1 MEMQTGSTE
10 HTTELE
16 SDRESTSTCD
26 GANVEDMLLSMLDER
41 DRLME
46 GLREAQE
53 QLNITR
59 SRLAEVERERDKVNS
74 QLVSAIPQDV
84 IVLTRRVSEL
94 EEQLNERAEEVDEL
108 KAERN
113 NTKILLEH
121 LETLVAKHERSLR
134 MTVVKRHTLTPGTPG
149 IAYAPGVTETMAPD
163 TDSGLNGMTLKDYGQ
178 QVRTGTES
186 PSGTGLS
193 SEVEVLKAL
202 KSLFEHHKALDE
214 KVHHRLRAA
223 QNRVTELENALSVA
237 RTLSPMEP
245 KDSLSKEAQTDE
257 TKLIS
262 AQTTGSIAPQP
273 QTKTMTIPPSTS
285 LSSAL
290 SAAAAATQ
298 ALNQVKE
305 LQNNLDQRSNELLLA
320 RRQVIELTSRCKE
333 STDSLNF
340 ARNELKRTGEQIERL
355 NREIRDAETQRAE
368 QEKKVSTL
376 EQRYL
381 KAQQE
386 IAVSQEAVDKLQTEL
401 AVKSAQSKQHEER
414 LRVLQTRLENTEEE
428 LLKAKHDAI
437 NHFRMQS
444 LLLDNTTATTTT
456 DDESHDEFQT
466 ADGRAAEYQTSPTK
480 MRETYEMDTDH
491 DESVSLG
498 DAAKGSEDN
507 TSTTQ
512 TTKSTVISVPKQ
524 ISFKYVTGEDSEIG
538 LYVDRTRELDGELEE
553 LKHELVRMREQ
564 ELLNED
570 HIARLSST
578 VENLLRESNER
589 LQSNLEERMLAMEQK
604 RELTLE
610 MDRIKRQLETSIAE
624 REAGLSESN
633 RLHRQ
638 LSELAVTLRHTQ
650 AQLVTAQLT
659 ASAANAAM
667 AALAKFSQEHGA
679 QTAVDTPV
687 GFENKY
693 SPGQQNMFI
702 TPTSPVNP
710 INVLSQVV
718 PNLWITAQQTQDEKQ
733 PRYQDPGFP
742 AFTASGLLSGS
753 AQLEKALPTNE
764 LQELLIAQGLYDPT
778 ANHPQFI
785 GGDSTQTQPQK
796 QEQFYVNDITRLLG
810 QQSLKSEQP
819 NVIPDAQTNAEALAV
834 LIQDQLN
841 AINDEIQLIQK
852 EKADTEQRAEE
863 LASRVETSQRRL
875 DGHSTNSG
883 NQQFQGAL
891 NILPERQAANRT
903 GVAGYGDRDLLDG
916 LLAVKDSEGVRK
928 HYFSTSQSP
937 NVSMEG
943 ATSDQFRAGYM
954 NDVTPYS
961 ATHRQP
967 SATGSLGRDYGTKHM
982 ETNIQGRSTYARTI
996 PRPESEVVTNQRQ
1009 FTPGTYVLCENFHVA
1024 KMSPR
1029 GDRDFK
1035 PVEITRLFSE
1045 ATLQQG
1051 SCHVFVIK
1059 TKGTKG
1065 KAVRFCLHQTTK
1077 RPLLNTLDDLISLM
1091 SQFEAFLEAPFHDR
1105 LNVVSS
1111 HSNLPPVEAT
1121 HQLSEKYSI
1130 TEKEGAYKRP
1140 IFGQSGK
1147 LPQKG
1152 TTSVGLQPVSGQP
1165 LYSSTQIFQPEDWTG
1180 GSFGLPVQ
1188 GPQVAPADQ
1197 QLYYT
1202 KQLEGQAVSRE
1213 QPGAL
1218 IPSSR
1223 LQWQNETAPIQTD
1236 MPSRYSPRPLSQHHL
1251 GAEPTNVA
1259 SLPRPASAAA
1269 RPDYAQNSL
1278 VPSLGKTEYP
1288 FFSPPISQKPGLVSR
1303 ASETY
1308 AHRLDRATGVQRY
1321 KSNKELLEDAI
1332 QSQLPFTSWPSE
1344 TLVAW
1349 LERWVGMPAWY
1360 VAACRANIKSGAI
1373 LASLSDQD
1381 TQRELGISN
1390 PLHRLKLRLAVQE
1403 MLAFTASLANPSRA
1417 SNMDAASRTLSRIHL
1432 ASPLIQGELNH
1443 EWIGNVW
1450 LPSLGLAQ
1458 YRPAFMECLV
1468 DARMLSHLTKRD
1480 LRTHLKMVDQFHR
1493 ISLYY
1498 GIMCLKRLDY
1508 NRTELERRREACATV
1523 DSDVLVWSN
1532 ERVMKWLKSIGLQ
1545 DYADNLIDSGVHGAL
1560 MVLDPDF
1567 TASSLAMF
1575 LQLASTDIHLR
1586 ELLERQLNIILEPY
1600 RASVTRQ
1607 PGSRPAQ
1614 PSADNAGAVCM
1625 STAQNPAQN
1634 LYYSHSEKPSSG
1646 LTNQDWLSRI
1656 DMDQNTHGSYTAVD
1670 THAPPIP
1677 ARSKDSTRD
1686 WSLSRSRDAESASKV
1701 VGTSYFTATSI
1712 PSNRIFNTVATSLAK
1727 NSFSVVELFDNFIRL
1742 EMI

>member
-1 MEMQTGSTE
+1 
-10 HTTELE
+10 
-16 SDRESTSTCD
+16 
-26 GANVEDMLLSMLDER
+26 
-41 DRLME
+41 
-46 GLREAQE
+46 
-53 QLNITR
+53 
-59 SRLAEVERERDKVNS
+59 
-74 QLVSAIPQDV
+74 
-84 IVLTRRVSEL
+84 
-94 EEQLNERAEEVDEL
+94 
-108 KAERN
+108 
-113 NTKILLEH
+113 
-121 LETLVAKHERSLR
+121 
-134 MTVVKRHTLTPGTPG
+134 
-149 IAYAPGVTETMAPD
+149 
-163 TDSGLNGMTLKDYGQ
+163 
-178 QVRTGTES
+178 
-186 PSGTGLS
+186 
-193 SEVEVLKAL
+193 
-202 KSLFEHHKALDE
+202 
-214 KVHHRLRAA
+214 
-223 QNRVTELENALSVA
+223 
-237 RTLSPMEP
+237 
-245 KDSLSKEAQTDE
+245 
-257 TKLIS
+257 
-262 AQTTGSIAPQP
+262 
-273 QTKTMTIPPSTS
+273 
-285 LSSAL
+285 
-290 SAAAAATQ
+290 
-298 ALNQVKE
+298 
-305 LQNNLDQRSNELLLA
+305 
-320 RRQVIELTSRCKE
+320 
-333 STDSLNF
+333 
-340 ARNELKRTGEQIERL
+340 
-355 NREIRDAETQRAE
+355 
-368 QEKKVSTL
+368 
-376 EQRYL
+376 
-381 KAQQE
+381 
-386 IAVSQEAVDKLQTEL
+386 
-401 AVKSAQSKQHEER
+401 
-414 LRVLQTRLENTEEE
+414 
-428 LLKAKHDAI
+428 
-437 NHFRMQS
+437 MQS
-444 LLLDNTTATTTT
+444 LLLDNTTAATTT

-466 ADGRAAEYQTSPTK
+466 ADGRVAEYQTSPTK
-480 MRETYEMDTDH
+480 MRESYELDTDH
-491 DESVSLG
+491 DESVSFG

-524 ISFKYVTGEDSEIG
+524 ISFKYVAGEDSEIS

-667 AALAKFSQEHGA
+667 TALAKFSQEHGT
-679 QTAVDTPV
+679 QTAGDTPV

-702 TPTSPVNP
+702 TPTSPGNP

-718 PNLWITAQQTQDEKQ
+718 PNLWMTAQQTQDEKQ
-733 PRYQDPGFP
+733 PRYQDPSFP
-742 AFTASGLLSGS
+742 VYTASSLLSGS
-753 AQLEKALPTNE
+753 APLEKTLPTNE
-764 LQELLIAQGLYDPT
+764 LQELLIAQCLYDPN
-778 ANHPQFI
+778 AKQPHLL
-785 GGDSTQTQPQK
+785 GGDSTQTQPQQ

-810 QQSLKSEQP
+810 QQSLKSEHP
-819 NVIPDAQTNAEALAV
+819 NVIPEAQTNAEALAV

-875 DGHSTNSG
+875 DGHSVSAG

-891 NILPERQAANRT
+891 NILPERQAINRT
-903 GVAGYGDRDLLDG
+903 GVAGYGDRDLIDG
-916 LLAVKDSEGVRK
+916 LLAVKDSDDIRK

-937 NVSMEG
+937 NVSMKG

-954 NDVTPYS
+954 NDVTPHS
-961 ATHRQP
+961 IARRQP
-967 SATGSLGRDYGTKHM
+967 TTGSLGLDYGKKPM

-996 PRPESEVVTNQRQ
+996 PRPEAEVVTNQRQ
-1009 FTPGTYVLCENFHVA
+1009 FTPET
-1024 KMSPR
+1024 
-1029 GDRDFK
+1029 
-1035 PVEITRLFSE
+1035 
-1045 ATLQQG
+1045 
-1051 SCHVFVIK
+1051 
-1059 TKGTKG
+1059 
-1065 KAVRFCLHQTTK
+1065 
-1077 RPLLNTLDDLISLM
+1077 
-1091 SQFEAFLEAPFHDR
+1091 FLEAPFPDR
-1105 LNVVSS
+1105 LNAISPPA
-1111 HSNLPPVEAT
+1111 NLPPVEAT
-1121 HQLSEKYSI
+1121 RQLTEQYS
-1130 TEKEGAYKRP
+1130 TTGTEGAYKRP
-1140 IFGQSGK
+1140 IFGQLGK
-1147 LPQKG
+1147 LLQKS
-1152 TTSVGLQPVSGQP
+1152 TTSAGPQPVSGIEPARQA
-1165 LYSSTQIFQPEDWTG
+1165 LLSSNQIFQPEDWTR

-1188 GPQVAPADQ
+1188 GLQVTPADQ

-1202 KQLEGQAVSRE
+1202 KQLEGQAESRE
-1213 QPGAL
+1213 QPSAQ
-1218 IPSSR
+1218 IASSR
-1223 LQWQNETAPIQTD
+1223 LQWQNATAPIQTGYLRSASGQAQGRGAHPSPAYYTHHLQD
-1236 MPSRYSPRPLSQHHL
+1236 MPSRYSPRPLSQHQL
-1251 GAEPTNVA
+1251 GTEPSNVA

-1278 VPSLGKTEYP
+1278 VTSLGKTEYP
-1288 FFSPPISQKPGLVSR
+1288 FLSPPISQKPGLVSR
-1303 ASETY
+1303 VTEDY
-1308 AHRLDRATGVQRY
+1308 ADRIDRARGVQRY

-1403 MLAFTASLANPSRA
+1403 MLAFTASLANPSKV
-1417 SNMDAASRTLSRIHL
+1417 SNMDAVSRTLSRIHL

-1545 DYADNLIDSGVHGAL
+1545 DYADNLVDSGVHGAL

-1567 TASSLAMF
+1567 SASSLAMF
-1575 LQLASTDIHLR
+1575 LQLPSTDIHLR
-1586 ELLERQLNIILEPY
+1586 ELLEKQLNVVLEPY

-1607 PGSRPAQ
+1607 PGNRPAR
-1614 PSADNAGAVCM
+1614 PSADNAVAVCM
-1625 STAQNPAQN
+1625 SAPQNQSQN
-1634 LYYSHSEKPSSG
+1634 LYYSHSEQPSSG
-1646 LTNQDWLSRI
+1646 STNQDWLSRI
-1656 DMDQNTHGSYTAVD
+1656 EMDQNTRGSYAAVD
-1670 THAPPIP
+1670 THAPPVP
-1677 ARSKDSTRD
+1677 VRSKDNSRD
-1686 WSLSRSRDAESASKV
+1686 WSLSRSRDTESASKV

-1712 PSNRIFNTVATSLAK
+1712 PSNR
-1727 NSFSVVELFDNFIRL
+1727 
-1742 EMI
+1742 

>member
-1 MEMQTGSTE
+1 MLSDMLPTITE
-10 HTTELE
+10 DIGVR

-702 TPTSPVNP
+702 TPTSPANP

-1009 FTPGTYVLCENFHVA
+1009 FTPGT
-1024 KMSPR
+1024 
-1029 GDRDFK
+1029 
-1035 PVEITRLFSE
+1035 
-1045 ATLQQG
+1045 
-1051 SCHVFVIK
+1051 
-1059 TKGTKG
+1059 
-1065 KAVRFCLHQTTK
+1065 
-1077 RPLLNTLDDLISLM
+1077 
-1091 SQFEAFLEAPFHDR
+1091 FLEAPFHDR

-1223 LQWQNETAPIQTD
+1223 LQWQNETAPIQTGYLRSASGQGRGTHPSPAYYTHHHLQD

-1712 PSNRIFNTVATSLAK
+1712 PSNR
-1727 NSFSVVELFDNFIRL
+1727 
-1742 EMI
+1742 